1 MKLKVKPNANQDF
14 KAFEIEARQLNLQQR
29 TELNDKL
36 MDQSVPQNFTFWI
49 CIIKENTTYSD
60 DELNE
65 YSLDE
70 LVAMASAII
79 ESANKKKLKK

>member
-1 MKLKVKPNANQDF
+1 M
-14 KAFEIEARQLNLQQR
+14 QQR

-49 CIIKENTTYSD
+49 GIIKENTTYSD

>member
-49 CIIKENTTYSD
+49 GIIKENTTYSD

>member
-36 MDQSVPQNFTFWI
+36 MDKSVPQNFTFWI
-49 CIIKENTTYSD
+49 GIIKENTTYSD

-79 ESANKKKLKK
+79 ESANKKILKK

>member
-36 MDQSVPQNFTFWI
+36 MDQSVPQNLTFWI
-49 CIIKENTTYSD
+49 GIIKENTTYSD